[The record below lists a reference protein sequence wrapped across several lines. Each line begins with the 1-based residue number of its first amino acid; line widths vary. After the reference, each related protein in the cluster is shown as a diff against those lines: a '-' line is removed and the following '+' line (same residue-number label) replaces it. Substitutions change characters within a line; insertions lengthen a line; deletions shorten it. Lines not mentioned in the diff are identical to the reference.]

1 MVVGSLPIARERR
14 GAYNDSTSTSA
25 LGGRLATSLARE
37 HAEAA
42 AVRGRPRTLQVEEG
56 GELAQVVAAH
66 VVVVRVITATV
77 AQADGELVGVECLR
91 ELQTSHSLV
100 ELVRVTVRLR
110 DRARVGL
117 REMQR

>member
-1 MVVGSLPIARERR
+1 M
-14 GAYNDSTSTSA
+14 
-25 LGGRLATSLARE
+25 ARE